1 MSKAASELPEELEDA
16 KKIFLSAI
24 YGAESEVINSDIANQ
39 SDLKANF
46 KRRHS
51 DTNNHCRGNVTR
63 ALKKDPRVSKSTQRL
78 ATLLAAQ
85 LLALTAIDPENS

>member
-1 MSKAASELPEELEDA
+1 MSKATSELPEELEGA

-24 YGAESEVINSDIANQ
+24 YGAESEVINSDLANQ
-39 SDLKANF
+39 SDFKANF

-51 DTNNHCRGNVTR
+51 DTNNQCRGNVTR

-78 ATLLAAQ
+78 ADILATQ